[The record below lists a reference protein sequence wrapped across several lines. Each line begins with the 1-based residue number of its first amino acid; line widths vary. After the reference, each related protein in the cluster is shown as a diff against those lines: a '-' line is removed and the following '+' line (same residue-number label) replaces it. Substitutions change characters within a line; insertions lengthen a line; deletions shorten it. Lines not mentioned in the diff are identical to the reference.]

1 MENSTEKIKNIE
13 KMTIEQLK
21 SELQKI
27 GKSTSGNKSS
37 LKKRLLDTFGRN
49 ISMDIKNKSM
59 DKVTQNQEE
68 VTQDQEEA
76 RAEALRN
83 ELEQERLQREEVIQ
97 NQEEITRNKERVKE
111 KSEEYKKNIILAF
124 KNFQKIISIYI
135 ARGTYKEEEIDIVV
149 KMYSNFVDVIEGLE
163 NNKTIQ
169 INSEIFK
176 NIQKLF
182 DTAISRGKILPSEL
196 VDQGNKYREFINCV
210 NQLFENNST

>member
-1 MENSTEKIKNIE
+1 MENSREKIKNIE

-27 GKSTSGNKSS
+27 GQSTSGNKSS

-49 ISMDIKNKSM
+49 ISMNIK
-59 DKVTQNQEE
+59 DKNLEKVIQNQEEVTRNQEEVTQNQQEVTQNQEE
-68 VTQDQEEA
+68 VTQNQQE
-76 RAEALRN
+76 
-83 ELEQERLQREEVIQ
+83 VTQ
-97 NQEEITRNKERVKE
+97 NQEEVKQ
-111 KSEEYKKNIILAF
+111 KSEEYKKNTILVF
-124 KNFQKIISIYI
+124 KNFQKIINIYI
-135 ARGTYKEEEIDIVV
+135 ARGTYKEEEIDDLV
-149 KMYSNFVDVIEGLE
+149 KMYSNFVQVIECLE
-163 NNKTIQ
+163 NNKGIQ

-176 NIQKLF
+176 NIQILF

>member
-1 MENSTEKIKNIE
+1 MEKSIEKFENIE
-13 KMTIEQLK
+13 KMTTEQLK
-21 SELQKI
+21 SELKKI
-27 GKSTSGNKSS
+27 GQPTNGNKSS
-37 LKKRLLDTFGRN
+37 LKKKLLDTFERN
-49 ISMDIKNKSM
+49 ISMDIKDKNMGEVSQNK
-59 DKVTQNQEE
+59 EE
-68 VTQDQEEA
+68 IA
-76 RAEALRN
+76 
-83 ELEQERLQREEVIQ
+83 Q
-97 NQEEITRNKERVKE
+97 NQEEIKQ
-111 KSEEYKKNIILAF
+111 KSEEYKKNIVLVF

-135 ARGTYKEEEIDIVV
+135 ARGTYKEEEVNIVI

-196 VDQGNKYREFINCV
+196 LDQGNKYREFINCV